1 MVMKKAWVPARLTDP
16 ENKDSGKVD
25 STVGQSY
32 EVETG
37 SE

>member
-1 MVMKKAWVPARLTDP
+1 MVMKKAWVPARLQDP
-16 ENKDSGKVD
+16 ANKESGKVD
-25 STVGQSY
+25 ISVGQSY

>member
-1 MVMKKAWVPARLTDP
+1 MVMKKAWVPAKLADP
-16 ENKDSGKVD
+16 ENKNSGKVD
-25 STVGQSY
+25 SSEGQSY